1 MAQDVPKRNILWPE
15 NYTALHPTPPH
26 PTPPPRNRKIYTWKI
41 ALQQISPCVTA
52 RIIVRFM
59 EGSNLPGGGN
69 FSGEQFSVY
78 LFVIVTSSIW
88 PKSLLY
94 CRTLQNW
101 RVNRWYSIISKKKE
115 KQLPVTKFR
124 RFMQLLN
131 ARKTTQH
138 KQTKVYLLMI
148 ALLKCLKL

>member
-15 NYTALHPTPPH
+15 NYTALHPPPH

-78 LFVIVTSSIW
+78 LFVTVTSSIW

>member
-15 NYTALHPTPPH
+15 NYTALH